1 MDARSPTVGQTDTVT
16 PPAHSLTL
24 LRFADHPIGNPPKV
38 KITIVILPW

>member
-1 MDARSPTVGQTDTVT
+1 MDARSPTVEQTDTVT
-16 PPAHSLTL
+16 PPAHSPTL